1 MGSLLRQNTFREHFQ
16 RTIQRILEGLEGVEC
31 QVDDILVHGNYLL
44 VIDYRS
50 RYVEVSALLSSQTS
64 REIIRGLKSIFAR
77 HGVPE
82 VVRSDNGP
90 QFDSAEFAKFA
101 KEWQFEHV
109 TSSPRYA
116 QSNGE
121 VERSVQTIKT
131 LLKKEDDPMKVLM
144 AYRSTPRLEC
154 GYSPAQLLFG
164 RNLHTTVPTIPGE
177 LTPKWPDLTKLKMH
191 EEEKKQ
197 VQADYF
203 NSRHRTRPLK

>member
-1 MGSLLRQNTFREHFQ
+1 MEY
-16 RTIQRILEGLEGVEC
+16 I
-31 QVDDILVHGNYLL
+31 
-44 VIDYRS
+44 
-50 RYVEVSALLSSQTS
+50 
-64 REIIRGLKSIFAR
+64 
-77 HGVPE
+77 PE

-101 KEWQFEHV
+101 KEWKFEHV

-116 QSNGE
+116 QSN
-121 VERSVQTIKT
+121 
-131 LLKKEDDPMKVLM
+131 
-144 AYRSTPRLEC
+144 
-154 GYSPAQLLFG
+154 
-164 RNLHTTVPTIPGE
+164 GE